1 MMFNDLMHKVV
12 DVLERAIA
20 VLLVIM
26 AALGIVD
33 LVVEM
38 ITAVTKTGFLT
49 PEAILRVLDS
59 VLIVFIVLELFS
71 IALAYLLRKN
81 VIGTVMEAGLV
92 AVVRKLVIF
101 ETSGDAGG
109 VLMKGAALAL
119 LIIAIGVTW
128 FLLRRSGVCQDHVAE
143 TV

>member
-1 MMFNDLMHKVV
+1 MFNDLMHKIV
-12 DVLERAIA
+12 DVLERAIS
-20 VLLVIM
+20 VLLVVM

-38 ITAVTKTGFLT
+38 YAAVTKTGFLT
-49 PEAILRVLDS
+49 PEAIVKVLDS
-59 VLIVFIVLELFS
+59 VLIIFVVLELFN
-71 IALAYLLRKN
+71 IALAYLQRRD

-101 ETSGDAGG
+101 ETSGDAAY

-119 LIIAIGVTW
+119 LTVAVGVTW
-128 FLLRRSGVCQDHVAE
+128 YLLRRSGVSERQAE
-143 TV
+143 TD